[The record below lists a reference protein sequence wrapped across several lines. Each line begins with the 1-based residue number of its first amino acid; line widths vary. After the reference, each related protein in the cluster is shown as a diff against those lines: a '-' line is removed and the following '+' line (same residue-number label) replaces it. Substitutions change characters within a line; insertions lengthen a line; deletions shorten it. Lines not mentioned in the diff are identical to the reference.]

1 MKFEE
6 KELVDWLRIDVDVL
20 QIIGEFEI

>member
-6 KELVDWLRIDVDVL
+6 KELIDWLRIDVDVL